1 VGSCGSPLSG
11 IIIVTSPA
19 HGTLSPGASISEV
32 IYTAAAGY
40 VGPDSFTYTAT
51 DGVLTSSPATVTLAV
66 GPCIVNTAP
75 VAKAVVSPLADFS
88 PDVVNKL
95 AISCNGSNACVMLDG
110 SLSHDAESP
119 NSELTFTWYIEP
131 SVIPVASGE
140 HASVC
145 LELGTQTILLAV
157 TDPQGATGTDR
168 ITIEVVTAAEAI
180 DELVDNVNNSD
191 IDRGNKRP
199 FLASLKS
206 AAAAADRGQIHTAQ
220 NILNAFQN
228 KVRAQVSK
236 GNPAEA
242 AIWIR
247 WAQAII
253 DGLEACAPP
262 EE

>member
-1 VGSCGSPLSG
+1 VS
-11 IIIVTSPA
+11 IVTPPA
-19 HGTLSPGASISEV
+19 HGTLSAGASISEV

-40 VGPDSFTYTAT
+40 VGPDSFTYAAT
-51 DGVLTSSPATVTLAV
+51 DGVLTSSPATVTLVV
-66 GPCIVNTAP
+66 GPCGGTNTAP

-119 NSELTFTWYIEP
+119 NSDLTFTWYIEP
-131 SVIPVASGE
+131 SLIPAATGE

-157 TDPQGATGTDR
+157 TDPQGLTGTDR
-168 ITIEVVTAAEAI
+168 VTVEVVSASEAI
-180 DELVDNVNNSD
+180 DELINRVNDST
-191 IDRGNKRP
+191 IDRKNKRP

-206 AAAAADRGQIHTAQ
+206 AAAAADRGQINAAQ
-220 NILNAFQN
+220 NVLHAFQN

-236 GNPAEA
+236 DDPGEA

-247 WAQAII
+247 WAQSII
-253 DGLEACAPP
+253 DGLEACS
-262 EE
+262 E